1 MACVHFLSSKI
12 IPPYCTLC
20 TGFKETYHIVLAKI
34 TCGMITRGKITS
46 EILPMERL
54 PVKGLPMER
63 FPVKG
68 LPMERLPVEWGT

>member
-1 MACVHFLSSKI
+1 
-12 IPPYCTLC
+12 
-20 TGFKETYHIVLAKI
+20 
-34 TCGMITRGKITS
+34 MITRGKITS

-63 FPVKG
+63 FPVIG